1 MYYHPKPSAS
11 HAAALRPG
19 QLRHV
24 IRVASITG
32 RQPIRDVML
41 LWLTHSTGVRVTEL
55 ASIEIR
61 DLLHQ
66 SGQLREEVYLRAAIT
81 KHSRPRT
88 IYLTHSKT
96 ITAIDAWLAYRRERG
111 WGLSSDPEFRGFRP
125 DERLVLTHKGRA
137 FELARKV
144 RHLNTGPVEYRCCD
158 ALQQLMSRL
167 YRQAGIKGGSSHSGR
182 RTLAAKVLQ
191 RPARSSWCSCFLAMA
206 RRIMCGHT
214 WTLGQRLS
222 GWRSMSLCDVAL
234 NICQI

>member
-1 MYYHPKPSAS
+1 MYYHPKPAAS
-11 HAAALRPG
+11 HAASLRPG

-61 DLLHQ
+61 DLLNP
-66 SGQLREEVYLRAAIT
+66 SGQMREEVSPLAAIT

-88 IYLTHSKT
+88 IYLTHPKS
-96 ITAIDAWLAYRRERG
+96 IAAVEAWLAYRHERG
-111 WGLSSDPEFRGFRP
+111 WGLSSDPEYRGFRP

-144 RHLNTGPVEYRCCD
+144 RQLQGGPVEYRCCD

-182 RTLAAKVLQ
+182 RTLAAKVLANTGRVELVQ
-191 RPARSSWCSCFLAMA
+191 LLLGHAEADHVWPYLDVRPEVIQQAFE
-206 RRIMCGHT
+206 
-214 WTLGQRLS
+214 
-222 GWRSMSLCDVAL
+222 VAL
-234 NICQI
+234 